1 MRPFN
6 SLPVKVKLPLTV
18 TALCLG
24 SVVVLQALNIQAFQ
38 AETVIATE
46 EDMTALATSR
56 STLLKTWFDGTST
69 NLRDLASR
77 PFTLKA
83 MQELSEAYALLPAA
97 TRSLQ
102 AQYIDANPHPADQRQ
117 AFDRAPGPDLY
128 NERHAPY
135 HAFFRTFQE
144 LYKTADVFLFDTN
157 LNNVYSLAK
166 EADFAQPF
174 RTGPLADTGLGQ
186 LLERAKTLPAG
197 AVATADF
204 APYAPSN
211 GDPAAFMA
219 TKLVAGDGTLLG
231 YVAIQISPDALVAA
245 LSDRSGLGETG
256 NSYLVGSIGEGADG
270 QPFAIGSGL
279 DRLMGTDAKRSVG
292 LIDRALVTPQ
302 IQHALEGKDMTDT
315 DVTLANGNTGF
326 AHVTPVPLAGEDVT
340 WSVVVERDSAEI
352 FAPLDAL
359 ILEMLLVGAGLAAA
373 ATLAGIWFARSLT
386 RPLDRLSGAISA
398 IGNGDYAAAIAD
410 TDRGDELGTI
420 ANVLSGLR
428 DKLATARLAEEER
441 ERLQAELAR
450 VVDALSTGLQDLSA
464 GDLTRPI
471 QTRFADGYEPL
482 RQAFNGSVETLAQT
496 VTRVIEAAKSIRG
509 RSDQLNSASEDLSR
523 RTENQAA
530 ALEQTAAALDEM
542 TASVKSAADGAR
554 EVETIVAAARKQAE
568 DSGAVVQG
576 AVAAMDE
583 IKKSS
588 EQISQIIGAID
599 DIAFQT
605 NLLALNA
612 GVEAARAGDA
622 GRGFAVVASEVRA
635 LAQRSSSAAREIKTL
650 IATSGQHVGRGV
662 EQVGKAGEALQNIV
676 GSVANISSLVSRIA
690 SGSEEQSTGLN
701 EINVGVTQLDQVTQ
715 QNAAMVQEASAA
727 VQALLKEARD
737 LGDRVSRFRVPEA
750 EYAAG
755 APGSMIEDEVQVELS
770 PFVPTDFAGPRPLP
784 DHERP
789 LSEAEAPAPLPV
801 ARAAKTGAAAGGSA
815 GTAAMWQEF

>member
-1 MRPFN
+1 MRQFN

-24 SVVVLQALNIQAFQ
+24 SVIVLQALNIRAFQ
-38 AETVIATE
+38 AETVTAT
-46 EDMTALATSR
+46 DHAVKALASAR
-56 STLLKTWFDGTST
+56 STLLKSWYDGTTT

-83 MQELSEAYALLPAA
+83 AQDLSEAYALLPAA
-97 TRSLQ
+97 TRNLQ
-102 AQYIDANPHPADQRQ
+102 AQYIDANPHPAGQRQ
-117 AFDRAPGPDLY
+117 AHDRAPAPDLY
-128 NERHAPY
+128 NERHAAY
-135 HAFFRTFQE
+135 HAFFRTFQDH
-144 LYKTADVFLFDTN
+144 YKTYDVFLFDTDF
-157 LNNVYSLAK
+157 NNVYSLAK
-166 EADFAQPF
+166 AADFAQDF
-174 RTGPLADTGLGQ
+174 GTGPLADSMLGK
-186 LLERAKTLPAG
+186 LLRTVQSRPAG
-197 AVATADF
+197 EVSAADF
-204 APYAPSN
+204 APYAPS
-211 GDPAAFMA
+211 GGKMAAFMA
-219 TKLVAGDGTLLG
+219 TKLVAADGTLLG
-231 YVAIQISPDALVAA
+231 YLAIEFSPEAIVTA

-256 NSYLVGSIGEGADG
+256 VSYLVGSIGAGRTG
-270 QPFAIGSGL
+270 QPFVIGSGVNL
-279 DRLMGTDAKRSVG
+279 LTENDALGSVG
-292 LIDRALVTPQ
+292 LIDEEHISLP
-302 IQHALEGKDMTDT
+302 IQHALEGKDMTDA
-315 DVTLANGNTGF
+315 DVTLANGNTGM
-326 AHVTPVPLAGEDVT
+326 AHVTPVPIPGEDVT
-340 WSVVVERDSAEI
+340 WTVVVERDNAEI
-352 FAPLDAL
+352 FAPLNAL
-359 ILEMLLVGAGLAAA
+359 ILQMLLVGAGLAAA
-373 ATLAGIWFARSLT
+373 ATLAGVWFARSIT
-386 RPLDRLSGAISA
+386 RPLDRLNGAIST

-450 VVDALSTGLQDLSA
+450 VVDGLSTGLQDLSA

-755 APGSMIEDEVQVELS
+755 APESMIEDEVQVELS